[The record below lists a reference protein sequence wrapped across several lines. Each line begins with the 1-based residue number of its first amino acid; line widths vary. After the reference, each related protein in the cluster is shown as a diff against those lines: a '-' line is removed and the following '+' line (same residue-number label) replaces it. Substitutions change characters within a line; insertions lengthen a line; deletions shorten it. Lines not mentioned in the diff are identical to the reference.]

1 MDYAENPAEKK
12 GASSHVATWE
22 RGFLYLLFAALGA
35 LLSATELLLG
45 VRPFGVALA
54 AASGLFFPAIAAGGV
69 IFDIVAGE
77 HAGILSMG
85 VLLLGRLA
93 LSLLGGKRGE
103 RPVLFAE
110 RVGARVTLAA
120 LAVLA
125 GCTLRLFT
133 GDFRYYYLLGLL
145 LGTAAAAL
153 GAFLLCGL
161 FLPRDKLFPYS
172 REAGLGALLLLCVFA
187 TRGITLAGIY
197 PAAVCAA
204 WIAFWLAAHYGGI
217 LGALAGALLGL
228 CFELELAPA
237 FALCGVG
244 LALLK
249 KNSRGGGVLAGCALA
264 GIYAFS
270 ICGSES
276 IVSLLPSV
284 MVAGALFLAVDN
296 TGAVEGSSV
305 RRESMLRRRNTR
317 RTAKQMQ
324 GERQSEHLQSVSG
337 TLSALSDI
345 LYELSGKERR
355 PGQLEL
361 RHLCDHEFD
370 KVCPTCPR
378 REICWGSE
386 YQSTAQ
392 AVAELGVSLYRSGR
406 VAKEHVPQAMTSRCA
421 ALPEV
426 LERINSGA
434 QRLFEEAMR
443 GDKTS
448 VVAMDYAAMGHVI
461 TDALSMTQEACAVD
475 EALGERVATRLLKM
489 GYVLECVSVCGK
501 ERRRICICDLRLP
514 GRRIKPRELRRVLED
529 CCRLEFGE
537 AKIECLEGRSDYTF
551 EERVRYACSSVKHTR
566 AKSGREGGY
575 CGDSVTFFTD
585 AHGRS
590 YSLLCDGMGSGNGAA
605 LTSALCASV
614 LSRLLQAGVRAET
627 ALRMLNGLLAARS
640 QRENEASSTV
650 DLLEVDN
657 VSGKATLYK
666 CGAAPTYLLRAGQI
680 TRFFSRTAPIGIL
693 DALDAERLSF
703 EVRSGDVLVQV
714 SDGVTGGEEEC
725 LWLSEMLQ
733 TKWEGDAESFARMV
747 INHATEKDADDLSVL
762 ITRVSDAPVPWETE
776 APRAAG

>member
-1 MDYAENPAEKK
+1 MDHAENVAAQREERSPA
-12 GASSHVATWE
+12 AVWE

-35 LLSATELLLG
+35 LLSAAELFLG

-69 IFDIVAGE
+69 LFDIIAGE
-77 HAGILSMG
+77 HAGILAMG
-85 VLLLGRLA
+85 VLMLGRLA
-93 LSLLGGKRGE
+93 VSLFAGKRTE
-103 RPVLFAE
+103 HPQLFAE

-125 GCTLRLFT
+125 GCALRLFT

-145 LGTAAAAL
+145 LGTLAAAL

-161 FLPRDKLFPYS
+161 FFPRDKLFPYS
-172 REAGLGALLLLCVFA
+172 RETGLGSLLLLCVFA
-187 TRGITLAGIY
+187 TRGIALAGIY

-204 WIAFWLAAHYGGI
+204 LIAFWLAAHYGGI
-217 LGALAGALLGL
+217 LGALAGALLGV
-228 CFELELAPA
+228 CFDLVLAPA

-244 LALLK
+244 LSLLK

-270 ICGSES
+270 LRGSES
-276 IVSLLPSV
+276 ILSLLPSL

-296 TGAVEGSSV
+296 MGAVEGSSV
-305 RRESMLRRRNTR
+305 RRESMLRRRNAR
-317 RTAKQMQ
+317 CAAKQMQ
-324 GERQSEHLQSVSG
+324 GEYQAEHLREVSG
-337 TLSALSDI
+337 TLHMLSGI
-345 LYELSGKERR
+345 LHELSGKERR

-361 RHLCDHEFD
+361 RHLCDRELD
-370 KVCPTCPR
+370 RVCPTCPR

-386 YQSTAQ
+386 YQITAQ
-392 AVAELGVSLYRSGR
+392 AVAGLGAQLYRAGR
-406 VAKEHVPQAMTSRCA
+406 VAKEHVPQALASRCT
-421 ALPEV
+421 ALPGV
-426 LERINSGA
+426 LERINTGA
-434 QRLFEEAMR
+434 QQLFEEAMR

-461 TDALSMTQEACAVD
+461 TDALSATQEACAVD
-475 EALGERVATRLLKM
+475 EALGERVAARLLKM
-489 GYVLECVSVCGK
+489 GYVLESVSVCGK
-501 ERRRICICDLRLP
+501 ERRCIRICDLKLP
-514 GRRIKPRELRRVLED
+514 GRRIKPRELRRVLEQS
-529 CCRLEFGE
+529 CRLELGE
-537 AKIECLEGRSDYTF
+537 ARVECLDGRNDYTF
-551 EERVRYACSSVKHTR
+551 DERTRYGCTCVKHSR

-590 YSLLCDGMGSGNGAA
+590 FSLLCDGMGSGNGAA

-627 ALRMLNGLLAARS
+627 ALRMLNSLLAARS

-693 DALDAERLSF
+693 DALDAERLCF

-733 TKWEGDAESFARMV
+733 TKWEGDAEGFARMV
-747 INHATEKDADDLSVL
+747 INHATERDADDLSVL
-762 ITRVSDAPVPWETE
+762 VTRVSDAPVPWEAE